1 MSFLVDQLVI
11 RAQARRQQLEQQ
23 RSASDQAS
31 LKAAR
36 SLPAGFR
43 ARVRRM
49 DMATARRQDRNLL
62 IGSLLAVALI
72 AGGMFLN
79 GTWAARQR
87 ARTRQAR
94 IEALQAAEAAR
105 TAEANE
111 SGLVE
116 TRIPW
121 EHPYSPQ
128 NAPPP
133 P

>member
-1 MSFLVDQLVI
+1 MSFWIDQLAI
-11 RAQARRQQLEQQ
+11 RAQARQQRLEQQ
-23 RSASDQAS
+23 RSASDQAH

-49 DMATARRQDRNLL
+49 DMAAAKRQDRNLL

-94 IEALQAAEAAR
+94 IEAMQAAETARAAK
-105 TAEANE
+105 ANE
-111 SGLVE
+111 SDLVE
-116 TRIPW
+116 TSIPW
-121 EHPYSPQ
+121 DYPYSPRDA
-128 NAPPP
+128 APAP
-133 P
+133 